1 VLPADIPKNIEVD
14 ISHLVFGVEVR
25 VKDLPHS
32 DKLKFLTDENQMIA
46 HITTVKEEVVAA
58 PEVVADASGRLRL
71 NPKSSRRASRKSRV
85 KRPRAMPRVR
95 PSPRRPKSLRRKRRN
110 SFWQASEAAGRCFSL
125 RRAKAMSEKLRAK
138 SESCVKLIV
147 GLGNPGIEYQFT
159 PHNLGFLTIDRI
171 ANGLGIEVRN
181 RQCRAL
187 TARATIAGEPVVL
200 AKPETYMNLS
210 GLSVRELVAEH
221 QVDVTRDLIVIYD
234 ELDLPLGTIRIRQ
247 RGGSAGH
254 NGMESIL
261 GALGTDEF
269 LRIRL
274 GIAPDRKVVDGVK
287 YVLTPFRKAQE
298 KVVDEMLDTAAQAVE
313 VILKEGPAAAMNR
326 FNRKNEAEEG

>member
-1 VLPADIPKNIEVD
+1 
-14 ISHLVFGVEVR
+14 
-25 VKDLPHS
+25 
-32 DKLKFLTDENQMIA
+32 
-46 HITTVKEEVVAA
+46 
-58 PEVVADASGRLRL
+58 
-71 NPKSSRRASRKSRV
+71 
-85 KRPRAMPRVR
+85 
-95 PSPRRPKSLRRKRRN
+95 
-110 SFWQASEAAGRCFSL
+110 
-125 RRAKAMSEKLRAK
+125 
-138 SESCVKLIV
+138 VKLIV

-171 ANGLGIEVRN
+171 ANGLGIEIRN

-187 TARATIAGEPVVL
+187 TARVTIAGEPAIL

-210 GLSVRELVAEH
+210 GLSVLELVAEH

-234 ELDLPLGTIRIRQ
+234 ELDLPLGTIRIKQ
-247 RGGSAGH
+247 RGSSAGH

-274 GIAPDRKVVDGVK
+274 GIAPDRKLTDGVK

-298 KVVDEMLDTAAQAVE
+298 KVVDEILDTAMQAVE
-313 VILKEGPAAAMNR
+313 MILKDGPAAAMNR
-326 FNRKNEAEEG
+326 FNRKNEAAE